1 MSIEQFI
8 SRACAQTLVYWAS
21 PTDDGYGGST
31 FSDPVEISG
40 RWEQVQEIVKTKDG
54 EEVLSQAR
62 AWVTQDLD
70 EGGYLYL
77 GELDDLDSAP
87 VPTDVENAC
96 RILAFSK
103 VPSLGQTDVFIRKAS
118 LNIGKSEQI

>member
-1 MSIEQFI
+1 MSIEGFI
-8 SRACAQTLVYWAS
+8 TRVCKQTLVYWSA
-21 PTDDGYGGST
+21 PVADGYGGST
-31 FSDPVEISG
+31 FTDPVEIYG

-54 EEVLSQAR
+54 EELLSQAR

-87 VPTDVENAC
+87 VPMDVEGAC

-103 VPSLGQTDVFIRKAS
+103 VPSLGSTSKFIRKAS
-118 LNIGKSEQI
+118 LNLGKSEQI